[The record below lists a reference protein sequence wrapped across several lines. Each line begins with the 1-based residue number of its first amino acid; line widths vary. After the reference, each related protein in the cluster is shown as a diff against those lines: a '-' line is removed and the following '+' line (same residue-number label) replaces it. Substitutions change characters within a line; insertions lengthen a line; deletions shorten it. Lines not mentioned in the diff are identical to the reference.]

1 MGNAP
6 CGTYI
11 DLIIENGVLI
21 PCIVGDIKA
30 DAHTDDT
37 HAYTRASMCASE
49 FIIDDEI
56 CPAAWSRD
64 ISTMYEEWKGKVE
77 SIRVYQKS

>member
-1 MGNAP
+1 
-6 CGTYI
+6 
-11 DLIIENGVLI
+11 
-21 PCIVGDIKA
+21 
-30 DAHTDDT
+30 
-37 HAYTRASMCASE
+37 MCASE